1 MSDITRESTQVFLRD
16 LEKQFHDDRVS
27 AEDGAKIVELSRQ
40 KERQQSEFKAREA
53 QEKAKIEMYR
63 RGNIPTSKA
72 LVEGM
77 LDIFNSQIK
86 ASNKAQAAHFKQ
98 LNEIRDLEAKK
109 EGAEQYDKLI
119 GIERERLDYINNM
132 IRQAEAQ
139 EDKALLEDYT
149 QKKEEAEAAIE
160 LYQSRYKE
168 FTN

>member
-63 RGNIPTSKA
+63 RGNVPTSKA
-72 LVEGM
+72 LVV
-77 LDIFNSQIK
+77 DIFNSQIK
-86 ASNKAQAAHFKQ
+86 ESNKAQAAHFKQ

-149 QKKEEAEAAIE
+149 KRKEETEAAIKT
-160 LYQSRYKE
+160 YQERYNE
-168 FTN
+168 FNS